1 MGKPAA
7 RVGDNHIC
15 PMFDGP
21 KPHVGGPIIP
31 PGTVT
36 VLIGGQPAATLGSH
50 CFCVSPVPDSIMMG
64 SPTVFIGGVPA
75 ARLFD
80 PTLHGGSIV
89 FGAATVLIGEF
100 AAVGAVT
107 VFPGQQHFNNCGVQS
122 SSQLVYQATGQK
134 LDEGGM
140 LGIAIAG
147 GYATDHAPNMPGGGT
162 TAANRQALL
171 AEFGVASEVV
181 QNPSKEDLAQALR
194 KNKGVVAN
202 VNAGELWND
211 PRYENGG
218 HAVVITE
225 GDFNERGELTHVYIN
240 DTGNNQ
246 QGRRLSADEM
256 LQAMQTR
263 KDKKGNSSYQINVT
277 KDPVWTQIR

>member
-50 CFCVSPVPDSIMMG
+50 CLCVSPVPDSIMMG

-89 FGAATVLIGEF
+89 FGAGTVLIGEF

-107 VFPGQQHFNNCGVQS
+107 VFPGQQHFGNCGVQS
-122 SSQLVYQATGQK
+122 SQQLIHQATGQNP
-134 LDEGGM
+134 DENAI
-140 LGIAIAG
+140 LGVALAG
-147 GYATDHAPNMPGGGT
+147 GYASNSLDDHERGGT
-162 TAANRQALL
+162 GAASRQGLLQEYGVHSSITANPTNEQLGEALKENR
-171 AEFGVASEVV
+171 GVIAAV
-181 QNPSKEDLAQALR
+181 D
-194 KNKGVVAN
+194 
-202 VNAGELWND
+202 AGTLWGD
-211 PRYENGG
+211 SRFNGSG
-218 HAVVITE
+218 HAVTITE
-225 GDFNERGELTHVYIN
+225 GDFSETGVLTHVYVN
-240 DTGNNQ
+240 DTGTGQ
-246 QGRRLSADEM
+246 QGRRMPVDDLKKAF
-256 LQAMQTR
+256 
-263 KDKKGNSSYQINVT
+263 DKYRELGGSPSINIT
-277 KDPVWTQIR
+277 DQPIWTQIR